1 MGAREATVKTAD
13 KELRRH
19 LARLLSWSDAHVSF
33 DDAVAGLPASARGK
47 VPKRSQH
54 SPWQLLEHL
63 RLAQADILEFC
74 VARRYQEKQ
83 WPRDYW
89 PPTAAPPSAR
99 AWNQSIAD
107 FKRDRRALERLTQN
121 PRRDLLAPVP
131 AGKGQTLLRE
141 ILLAADHTAYHVGQ
155 LVAVRRA
162 LGHWGGP
169 KAG

>member
-1 MGAREATVKTAD
+1 MTAGD

-33 DDAVAGLPASARGK
+33 DEAVADLPPSARGK
-47 VPKRSQH
+47 APKGSPH
-54 SPWQLLEHL
+54 SPWQLVEHL

-74 VARRYQEKQ
+74 VRRRYQEKQ

-89 PPTAAPPSAR
+89 PTTAAPPSAR
-99 AWNQSIAD
+99 AWNTSLAA
-107 FKRDRRALERLTQN
+107 FRRDRRALERLAVN

-131 AGKGQTLLRE
+131 AGTGQTLLRE
-141 ILLAADHTAYHVGQ
+141 ILLAADHAAYHVGQ

-162 LGHWGGP
+162 LGHWPGA
-169 KAG
+169 K